1 MTENSPEI
9 LVYVDPSQRGEWAI
23 GAAAQLVPALFTRLV
38 LLATVDDVKDD
49 PALLSRAK
57 EAFAGKAREI
67 REVVRPGPAE
77 RAVKEECERSRFALV
92 VVPPAGRKA
101 IARLLKGSRVATVV
115 RQVKSSVLVARRPP
129 PRFRRIVLA
138 VGGGVHSLATALG
151 AIEVA
156 KALSAEL
163 EVLHV
168 DSSVELPA
176 ELPWVEKRIPNPAIT
191 ARSERETTL
200 EGVKEAL
207 AANGFTRPLR
217 LRRGMIVNEV
227 LAEIEEHAD
236 DLLVLGAHR
245 AAGAE
250 TWMLDDVTEQIL
262 LSSPISILVIRAPEP
277 APGSPILVAQVS

>member
-1 MTENSPEI
+1 MNSDAAEI
-9 LVYVDPSQRGEWAI
+9 LVYVDPSSRGEWAI
-23 GAAAQLVPALFTRLV
+23 SAAAQLVPGLFRKV
-38 LLATVDDVKDD
+38 
-49 PALLSRAK
+49 ALLVTQDDAKSDPELPRRARA
-57 EAFAGKAREI
+57 AFEGRADSI

-77 RAVKEECERSRFALV
+77 RAVKDECEHGRYALV

-156 KALSAEL
+156 KALDADL

-168 DSSVELPA
+168 DSTVELPA
-176 ELPWVEKRIPNPAIT
+176 ELPWVEKRAPNPAIT
-191 ARSERETTL
+191 ARSDRETTL
-200 EGVKEAL
+200 ERVKGAL
-207 AANGFTRPLR
+207 AAAGFTRPLR

-277 APGSPILVAQVS
+277 APER